1 MPILGPESTDRIRQ
15 AYRSVNDIDLF
26 VGGLAER
33 PVVGGLVGP
42 TFACI
47 IAQQFG
53 NLRKG
58 DRFWYENGG
67 FESSFTPAQ
76 LASLRQVTLAQVL
89 CRQVNGGTMQ
99 PHAFLPPDMTGNER
113 QFCGELSLIPL
124 DLIPWTERDPL
135 NKQHDLPLRL
145 TTLPQKPQLIPNNH
159 NSATNNSNKNK
170 NKNKKTK
177 RKRKKPPVVAKED
190 VPNGVETKLDDE
202 TLLLTKPIKVTKN
215 EAVVATKLDRLDAQ
229 TTKKSDKLKLTST
242 TLNDK
247 LDFEEGRTT
256 LSTDR
261 SVEQIESR
269 SIVGNAES
277 KTIPLVQWQK
287 KDPNTLHI
295 AITWNG
301 VQAAESK
308 PLAPTLH
315 DKISS
320 VDDEIHFIPGTG
332 GSFTVRPPIRP
343 MQTPAPAINSPFSYD
358 PHSKPM
364 TMQNNYGPMTFW
376 TANDVPIIN
385 RPQNVFDNRNTITM
399 RPRPVAYRP
408 QLTYYPMTM
417 TPQQNH
423 FNSGGSNSKPPT
435 FIYSSYKLATGKVSP
450 AAQTPF
456 SSLVANSPMES
467 KTLPSESEDNLKR
480 PQDESNELSS
490 TDYSPTTPST
500 DSTTFHSQTDS
511 TDPSLDYTDDDDY
524 DSSTVYPPVL
534 TMTDNNSEL
543 LVTSDEWDRATQ
555 FDKDGYLRPDHM
567 NFHELTLD
575 ADEKLN
581 KDFKTVQL
589 EDSLLNL
596 TEPRRPALSI
606 VSDLELST
614 NHENNNDDKD
624 EDGKTDNKGIND
636 NKKETIAFVPL
647 KILNSDDR
655 WVDRVKR
662 C

>member
-1 MPILGPESTDRIRQ
+1 MPCGLSAINDWRDLISVLGPESTDRIRQ

-47 IAQQFG
+47 IAQQFS

-145 TTLPQKPQLIPNNH
+145 TTFPLKPQLIPNNPI
-159 NSATNNSNKNK
+159 SATNNSNKNK
-170 NKNKKTK
+170 NKNKKNK
-177 RKRKKPPVVAKED
+177 RKRKKPAVASKEG
-190 VPNGVETKLDDE
+190 VPNGVETKLDLNDG
-202 TLLLTKPIKVTKN
+202 TLLLTKTVNMTKD
-215 EAVVATKLDRLDAQ
+215 EAVVATKLDRLDELK
-229 TTKKSDKLKLTST
+229 TTP
-242 TLNDK
+242 NDK
-247 LDFEEGRTT
+247 LDFEETRTT
-256 LSTDR
+256 LSTER

-269 SIVGNAES
+269 SIVDNADS
-277 KTIPLVQWQK
+277 KTIPIVKWQK

-301 VQAAESK
+301 VQQPESK
-308 PLAPTLH
+308 PVFPTLH

-320 VDDEIHFIPGTG
+320 VDEEIHFIPGTS
-332 GSFTVRPPIRP
+332 GSFTVRPPIAPTRP
-343 MQTPAPAINSPFSYD
+343 PPAAFNSPFSYD
-358 PHSKPM
+358 SHSKPM
-364 TMQNNYGPMTFW
+364 TMPNNNGPMTFW
-376 TANDVPIIN
+376 TVNDVPIIN
-385 RPQNVFDNRNTITM
+385 RPQMFDHRNTITM
-399 RPRPVAYRP
+399 RPRPGAIIQHRP
-408 QLTYYPMTM
+408 QMTNFPM
-417 TPQQNH
+417 TPQTN
-423 FNSGGSNSKPPT
+423 FFYSGGSNSKPPT

-450 AAQTPF
+450 AKTPF
-456 SSLVANSPMES
+456 SSLVVNSPTES
-467 KTLPSESEDNLKR
+467 KTLPFESDDYLTTTAR
-480 PQDESNELSS
+480 QDEPTELST
-490 TDYSPTTPST
+490 TDSPTTSSDTLTINSKT
-500 DSTTFHSQTDS
+500 DQTDS
-511 TDPSLDYTDDDDY
+511 LLDYDHDDY

-534 TMTDNNSEL
+534 TDNDSEL
-543 LVTSDEWDRATQ
+543 PTDDEWDKATQ

-567 NFHELTLD
+567 NIHELTLD
-575 ADEKLN
+575 PEEKLN

-589 EDSLLNL
+589 EDSLLNT
-596 TEPRRPALSI
+596 TEPRRPALNI

-614 NHENNNDDKD
+614 NND
-624 EDGKTDNKGIND
+624 EDGKTDNKGTND

-655 WVDRVKR
+655 
-662 C
+662 